1 MKFTFICKLQEPS
14 IKDATGKMLLGSKIK
29 LWIYIQI
36 ARSINKRRD
45 KENTE
50 TLGIMQKTLSNK

>member
-1 MKFTFICKLQEPS
+1 MKYAFICKLQEPS
-14 IKDATGKMLLGSKIK
+14 IKDATGKMLLGSTIN

-36 ARSINKRRD
+36 ARSMNKRRD

-50 TLGIMQKTLSNK
+50 NLGIMQKTLSNK